1 MARSGSLAQF
11 EQRLAAQRRE
21 EDRQA
26 RERRQREK
34 DQDRIREQEHLE
46 SRQQVAEEQTAQVE
60 ERMKTLE
67 EVLSGIL
74 SLRPLSFDLLLA
86 TPRAPEFDPGTLG
99 AALPAPDWAD
109 FAPVPPT
116 GLDRFLGG
124 RRRHARQVAEARPR
138 FEAAR
143 EEQLRQ
149 ESERRR
155 ALAIAKAEYDRRV
168 TEERA
173 KAAARNAYVA
183 GRRAAFAA
191 GDAEAVQWFVGWVLR
206 NSRYPDGFPREY
218 QVTYRPEDREVTVDF
233 ELPPRGVVPAARAY
247 RYVKARDAI
256 EAVPRQE
263 SDITRSHERLVSCVA
278 LRTLHEIFG
287 ATPPDIVRAVAFT
300 GWVSTVDRATG
311 NPARPRLL
319 TVSAERSAFDDLV
332 LADVDPATCLAHLNA
347 LV

>member
-1 MARSGSLAQF
+1 MARSGSIAQF

-34 DQDRIREQEHLE
+34 DQDRLREQEHVE
-46 SRQQVAEEQTAQVE
+46 SQQRAAEEQTTEVE

-67 EVLSGIL
+67 NVLSSVL
-74 SLRPLSFDLLLA
+74 ALRPLSFDRLLA
-86 TPRAPEFDPGTLG
+86 TPRAPEFDPGLLG

-109 FAPVPPT
+109 FAPAPPT
-116 GLDRFLGG
+116 GLDRFLAGS
-124 RRRHARQVAEARPR
+124 RRHARQVAEARTR
-138 FEAAR
+138 FEAAQ
-143 EEQLRQ
+143 EEHLRQ

-155 ALAIAKAEYDRRV
+155 ALAIAKAQYDRKV

-173 KAAARNAYVA
+173 KVVARNALVTS
-183 GRRAAFAA
+183 RRSAFAA
-191 GDAEAVQWFVGWVLR
+191 GDAEAVQWFVGCVLR

-218 QVTYRPEDREVTVDF
+218 QVTYRLEDREVAVDF
-233 ELPPRGVVPAARAY
+233 ELPPRRVVPAARAY

-263 SDITRSHERLVSCVA
+263 SEITRSHERLVSCVA

-287 ATPPDIVRAVAFT
+287 ATPPAVVRAVAFT
-300 GWVSTVDRATG
+300 GWVSAVDRATG

-319 TVSAERSAFDDLV
+319 SVTAGRSAFDDLV
-332 LADVDPATCLAHLNA
+332 LADVDPETCLTHLNA